1 MPNINI
7 DQLGT
12 NILTAM
18 KGKLLGHWNA
28 VEPFVKTEAQK
39 LAICG
44 AQIVEGQANGTITP
58 EQAKIL
64 EKMQANSAQAVLTAV
79 ETVGMI
85 AAQDAINAGLQVL
98 ETAVNGAIGFAF
110 L

>member
-1 MPNINI
+1 MN
-7 DQLGT
+7 
-12 NILTAM
+12 
-18 KGKLLGHWNA
+18 GKLLGHWNA
-28 VEPFVKTEAQK
+28 VGPFVKTEAQK

-44 AQIVEGQANGTITP
+44 AQIIEGQAKGTITA

-64 EKMQANSAQAVLTAV
+64 EKMQANAAQAVLTSV

-85 AAQDAINAGLQVL
+85 AAQDAINAGLDVL
-98 ETAVNGAIGFAF
+98 KTAVNGAIGFAF